1 MTQSENRI
9 RAVAINSQN
18 DLLQSLRE
26 IGDEAG
32 FEVVTARPNELGDD
46 PLEIQEFLRR
56 HNARV
61 VVYDVA
67 EPYAESWD
75 QLRRLRQA
83 EMVSG
88 SWRQYVITTR
98 NKSELDAEVGSNR
111 AIELRPELID
121 RTALAEAMRRGVL
134 V

>member
-1 MTQSENRI
+1 
-9 RAVAINSQN
+9 
-18 DLLQSLRE
+18 
-26 IGDEAG
+26 
-32 FEVVTARPNELGDD
+32 
-46 PLEIQEFLRR
+46 
-56 HNARV
+56 
-61 VVYDVA
+61 
-67 EPYAESWD
+67 
-75 QLRRLRQA
+75 
-83 EMVSG
+83 MVSG